1 VIIWREQK
9 SYAIITET
17 EEEKRF
23 SDYELKSKYL
33 NYLRSLRGTVFI
45 NKVTRISIEVNREI
59 SGEIQSKIRI
69 RRNKIKEIARI
80 RILAIKLIPHCLT
93 DSDPDI
99 LYEPDIKNRPDIEYS
114 HVFKYKCTINGTEY
128 IAKIRTRRK
137 KGQENRL
144 YFLGLD
150 DLEITEK

>member
-1 VIIWREQK
+1 MIIWREQK

-17 EEEKRF
+17 EEEHQL

-33 NYLRSLRGTVFI
+33 NYLRSLRGKIFI
-45 NKVTRISIEVNREI
+45 NKATRIPLEVNREI

-69 RRNKIKEIARI
+69 RRNKVKAIARI
-80 RILAIKLIPHCLT
+80 RILAIKLIPHCLL

-99 LYEPDIKNRPDIEYS
+99 LYEPDIKDRTDIKYS
-114 HVFKYKCTINGTEY
+114 HVFKYKCAINGVEY
-128 IAKIRTRRK
+128 TAKIRTRK
-137 KGQENRL
+137 KINQENRL

-150 DLEITEK
+150 DLELTEK